1 MNKKIIMIIIS
12 IIAVS
17 VCATV
22 GIAYANDGIILEE
35 KLQNLSEEDKA
46 VKTEIAKYSD
56 TEVDFR
62 KNMQTKILD
71 ETYET
76 SFVGLNEYNTQK
88 VVYTNENG
96 DEFEYDV
103 ETGKLCEAVI
113 SSNRVSKSE
122 DSIDI
127 DTAHKIALKL
137 LPEDVNIDEYTQY
150 AYRQTSKGYFFWYI
164 RYFGKYRS
172 TDSFSATIGFDGSV
186 VDLSDSTHEFS
197 DKNINFDEEYI
208 TLKIDEFVKENGAD
222 SVDFDHATVLMSNG
236 KVCVSV
242 GYEYI
247 NEEGIVTAS
256 LVSDIPLE

>member
-1 MNKKIIMIIIS
+1 MNKKITIIIIGIIVVS
-12 IIAVS
+12 I
-17 VCATV
+17 CATV
-22 GIAYANDGIILEE
+22 GIVYASNYIINEE
-35 KLQNLSEEDKA
+35 KFQNLSAEDKA

-88 VVYTNENG
+88 VVYTNEDG
-96 DEFEYDV
+96 DEFEFDI

-127 DTAHKIALKL
+127 DAAYKIALEL

-150 AYRQTSKGYFFWYI
+150 AYCQTSKGYFFWYI

-186 VDLSDSTHEFS
+186 VDLSDSTHIFNGK
-197 DKNINFDEEYI
+197 DIDFDEKYI
-208 TLKIDEFVKENGAD
+208 TEKIDEAVKEKAQNIDYDGA
-222 SVDFDHATVLMSNG
+222 TILLNEKG
-236 KVCVSV
+236 KISAIVNCKIVRDKYVES
-242 GYEYI
+242 YSTYI
-247 NEEGIVTAS
+247 E
-256 LVSDIPLE
+256 LE